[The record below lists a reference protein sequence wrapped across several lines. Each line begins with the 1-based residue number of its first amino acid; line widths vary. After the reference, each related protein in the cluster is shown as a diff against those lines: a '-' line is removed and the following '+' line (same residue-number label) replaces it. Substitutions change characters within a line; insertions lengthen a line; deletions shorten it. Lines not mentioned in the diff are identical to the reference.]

1 MDELTGAAGSGT
13 ARRPWSRRTV
23 QRSGRY
29 QGSGVEMAGMAE
41 RYWKELRPSQAGRFR
56 LDVSIRDAREDT
68 ERDDLRRPRPHA
80 RPKLRTTSR

>member
-29 QGSGVEMAGMAE
+29 EGSGVEMAGMAE
-41 RYWKELRPSQAGRFR
+41 RYWKELRPSSAAQLR
-56 LDVSIRDAREDT
+56 LDVTIRHSQEPSKR
-68 ERDDLRRPRPHA
+68 DLRRPRQQV
-80 RPKLRTTSR
+80 RPKLRSTSR